1 MRWYERLQQNWKVNG
16 IQLAL
21 ILVTFAV
28 GGSLTGQVAKW
39 AMDALNLGGVWYWG
53 LLYLLIVTTLWP
65 IMVLLVSVPMGQF
78 RFFLNYIGKLAG
90 KLGLRKNA

>member
-1 MRWYERLQQNWKVNG
+1 MFNRLQQKWKVNG

-39 AMDALNLGGVWYWG
+39 AMDALSLGGGWYWG
-53 LLYLLIVTTLWP
+53 
-65 IMVLLVSVPMGQF
+65 
-78 RFFLNYIGKLAG
+78 
-90 KLGLRKNA
+90 